1 MAIGGIGFL
10 IGGHG
15 EEICALNRVEET
27 SFRAAMPVIY
37 HAGVDEGAEER
48 DAKILISQL
57 P

>member
-10 IGGHG
+10 IDGHG

-48 DAKILISQL
+48 DAKVLISQL